1 MYDQKNEGGL
11 FTGDCRLILPEL
23 ATSGVKAQTCITSP
37 PYYGLRDYGCAGQIG
52 LEPTVNEY
60 VENLVEVF
68 RLVRDVLADDGTL
81 WLNLGDSYAGSGKG
95 RNSDGSPFTGH
106 QDSFQTA
113 TQLKGCLKTTPLS
126 GGLKPKD
133 LIGIP
138 WRVALALQAD
148 GWYLRQDIIWH
159 KTNPMPES
167 VTDRCVRSHEYLF
180 LLSKNGRYHFDHEAI
195 RESSDSYHR
204 PGADRQNDFCR
215 TTGKYT
221 HKANPGQSMTQHRG
235 DREHTTA
242 QPLRNKRSV
251 WPVST
256 VATRHDHLAAFPPK
270 LIEPCILAGSRPGDL
285 VLDPFSGSGTVAE
298 TANRL
303 GRRWIGIELNPSF
316 ASLHEQR
323 TAQQAI
329 SL

>member
-138 WRVALALQAD
+138 WRVALAL
-148 GWYLRQDIIWH
+148 
-159 KTNPMPES
+159 
-167 VTDRCVRSHEYLF
+167 
-180 LLSKNGRYHFDHEAI
+180 
-195 RESSDSYHR
+195 
-204 PGADRQNDFCR
+204 
-215 TTGKYT
+215 
-221 HKANPGQSMTQHRG
+221 
-235 DREHTTA
+235 
-242 QPLRNKRSV
+242 
-251 WPVST
+251 
-256 VATRHDHLAAFPPK
+256 
-270 LIEPCILAGSRPGDL
+270 
-285 VLDPFSGSGTVAE
+285 
-298 TANRL
+298 
-303 GRRWIGIELNPSF
+303 
-316 ASLHEQR
+316 
-323 TAQQAI
+323 
-329 SL
+329 